1 MKSNLRMV
9 LRLSG
14 AALAVSQA
22 FTPLAMAQAK
32 ADESAVVVVTGIR
45 ASARSAVAIKKDTM
59 EIMDAVTAEDIG
71 KLPDTNL
78 AEVLA
83 RIPGVQGYRFGGEG
97 SSPFGQG
104 SGLTIRGL
112 VGLTAS
118 HLNGRTFATA
128 GSREFNLEGA
138 NPAMIAGVDVY
149 KNPSAEHIEGAI
161 GGLMNVK
168 TRNPSDFK
176 GLTGGFAVNA
186 KYNDFAKKTDPEYFG
201 MLANRW
207 DLGGGQ
213 RLGVMVGGT
222 YTKSTNR
229 NDNNPAGGRNPT
241 YRRVIPAT
249 SAEYATLAAANTA
262 NNPNQALSANI
273 GRADMS
279 LLVPVNNRPTSS
291 TVGPNMPNLDG
302 LSAAQIENVVSAP
315 TLFNNVFQETIMRE
329 RKGLNLAADYR
340 VSPALRFYAD
350 VNYVSFLYHQHYRGL
365 NQSNSN
371 GNVQNLQ
378 TTPYAMTEGLA
389 NRNFNGGSDDV
400 LTSKRIVSG
409 TFLNQT
415 VSTLG
420 GIERSPYETTVGA
433 VGADWNPSSDL
444 SLRLDYSYTKSQ
456 RKKDNRSV
464 SMDSAPGLA
473 WSLNRVADGSPH
485 QLTFS
490 GPDLSNPSNF
500 VFNQYGNGDNTLWDD
515 DGRALALS
523 GAWSTDLGIFNRIK
537 FGTRIAS
544 QGSEIRQ
551 YGFGGKNLTTDGLGR
566 NIGNQIVVGTK
577 AGTWELA
584 PSNFMQG
591 LTGYN
596 GGYVVYAPTAIWNN
610 QVNAAFPNAGI
621 GNAPYTE
628 RLNDRKRID
637 EDTYA
642 AYVSGDF
649 AAFDDRLRGNVGVRA
664 VRTENAAT
672 GRVLDRTVTPNTMV
686 DRTVATSYNN
696 YLPSLNM
703 SYDLDKDFML
713 RFGYGKGLTRAAPGD
728 LDTNISVDLA
738 RGTGN
743 MGNPNLRPQTANSYD
758 LSLERYFTATNYVAL
773 GIFRKDIKGFFNNVI
788 ECATVPNVPAYSGKE
803 ATNCTGGQYE
813 INRRVNSDD
822 GFVKGFELSGQ
833 WFFDSN
839 YGLLKNFGVS
849 GSYSYIDTS
858 IPVNTNTVAAPR
870 LVDVGMPFVSKNSS
884 SLQVMYEDKKLSAR
898 LAYTYRS
905 DHVLFGVGANP
916 IDNRNI
922 RGYGMLSAAVNYKI
936 DDNMSL
942 SFNANNLT
950 DVSPSRDLGEPGRP
964 SGLEYQHFANGRV
977 FTLGLR
983 YTFGNK

>member
-1 MKSNLRMV
+1 MMLK
-9 LRLSG
+9 LSG
-14 AALAVSQA
+14 VALAVSQA

-32 ADESAVVVVTGIR
+32 ADDAAVVVVTGIR

-83 RIPGVQGYRFGGEG
+83 RIPGVQGYRFAGEG

-118 HLNGRTFATA
+118 HLNGRSFATA

-149 KNPSAEHIEGAI
+149 KNPSSEHIEGAI

-168 TRNPSDFK
+168 SRNPSDFK
-176 GLTGGFAVNA
+176 GPTGGFAINA

-213 RLGVMVGGT
+213 RLGVMVGGS

-241 YRRVIPAT
+241 YRRVVPAT
-249 SAEYATLAAANTA
+249 SAEYATLAAANTS
-262 NNPNQALSANI
+262 NNPSQALTSYI
-273 GRADMS
+273 GRSDIS
-279 LLVPVNNRPTSS
+279 LLTGVNNRPTSS
-291 TVGPNMPNLDG
+291 TVGAHTPDLSG
-302 LSAAQIENVVSAP
+302 LTAAQIENVIAAP

-340 VSPALRFYAD
+340 VSPTLRFYAEA
-350 VNYVSFLYHQHYRGL
+350 NYVSYLYHQHYRGL

-378 TTPYAMTEGLA
+378 TAPFAMTELLA
-389 NRNFNGGSDDV
+389 NRNFNGGSNEV
-400 LTSKRIVSG
+400 LTSKRLVSG
-409 TFLNQT
+409 SFLNQT
-415 VSTLG
+415 VNTLG
-420 GIERSPYETTVGA
+420 GIEKSPYETTVGA
-433 VGADWNPSSDL
+433 VGADWNPTSDL
-444 SLRLDYSYTKSQ
+444 SLRLDYSYTTSE
-456 RKKDNRSV
+456 RKKDNRSA
-464 SMDSAPGLA
+464 SMDSAPGLS
-473 WSLNRVADGSPH
+473 WTVNRVADGSPH

-490 GPDLSNPSNF
+490 GPDLSNPNNF

-515 DGRALALS
+515 DGSALALS

-537 FGTRIAS
+537 FGTRIANQS
-544 QGSEIRQ
+544 SETRQ
-551 YGFGGKNLTTDGLGR
+551 YGFGGLRLTTDGQGR
-566 NIGNQIVVGTK
+566 STANQILVGSK

-584 PSNFMQG
+584 PNNFMHG
-591 LTGYN
+591 EAGYA
-596 GGYVVYAPTAIWNN
+596 GGYVVYSPTAIWND
-610 QVNAAFPNAGI
+610 QVRAAFPNAGI
-621 GNAPYTE
+621 AAAPYAE
-628 RLNDRKRID
+628 RLNDRKLVE

-664 VRTENAAT
+664 VRTESAAT

-686 DRTVATSYNN
+686 DRTVSTSYVN
-696 YLPSLNM
+696 YLPSLNV
-703 SYDLDKDFML
+703 SYDLAKDFML
-713 RFGYGKGLTRAAPGD
+713 RFGYGKGMTRAAPGD

-738 RGTGN
+738 RGTGS

-758 LSLERYFTATNYVAL
+758 ISLERYFSPTNYVAL
-773 GIFRKDIKGFFNNVI
+773 GIFQKDIKGFFNNVI
-788 ECATVPNVPAYSGKE
+788 ECATVPNVPLYAGTE
-803 ATNCTGGQYE
+803 ATNCSNGQYE

-822 GFVKGFELSGQ
+822 GYAKGFEVSGQ

-839 YGLLKNFGVS
+839 YAFLKNFGVS

-870 LVDVGMPFVSKNSS
+870 LVDVGMPFVSKNSY
-884 SLQVMYEDKKLSAR
+884 SLQAMYEDRILSAR

-916 IDNRNI
+916 IENRNI
-922 RGYGMLSAAVNYKI
+922 RGYGMLSAAVNYKL
-936 DDNMSL
+936 NEQLTL

-950 DVSPSRDLGEPGRP
+950 DVSPSRDLGEPGLK